1 MSEFGDILQFDKLI
15 HEPSRLVIMAV
26 LASCENADFAYML
39 NATELSRGN
48 LSAHI
53 KKLNDGGYVNTK
65 KTFKGNYPNTSYS
78 LTPVGHKA
86 FDAYR
91 KHYFKVGKTLG
102 EDE

>member
-26 LASCENADFAYML
+26 LASCESADFAYML
-39 NATELSRGN
+39 NTTELSRGN

-53 KKLNDGGYVNTK
+53 KKLNDGGYVDIK
-65 KTFKGNYPNTSYS
+65 KSFKGNYPNTSYA
-78 LTPVGHKA
+78 LTNEGRKA

-91 KHYFKVGKTLG
+91 KQYFNVGKTLG
-102 EDE
+102 EE